1 MCGIAGTINS
11 VLSTADIDLIAH
23 RGPDYQALIE
33 DRCGE
38 HQVFLG
44 HTRLSILDLS
54 ATGNQPMYSQ
64 CGNYCIVFN
73 GEIYNH
79 RTLRKKLTNVKFAGT
94 SDTETILYYLKE
106 FGIQGIK
113 DFNGIFSFAF
123 LDKIKKKIF
132 LAKDFFGV
140 KPLYYYFKDGKLIFG
155 SEIKIIKANP
165 DYEKQIDTKALN
177 SFLTFRYNPATYTLF
192 KDIKKLEAAT
202 YLEFDH
208 KDGISLCNYWDKTQ
222 KIDAS
227 ITEADAISRY
237 KILLEQAVERQ
248 LLSDVPVGLLLSGG
262 LDSAVLGFLMARQS
276 ANKIKT
282 FTVGF
287 EGKGNFNETADAA
300 ETARIIGSEH
310 YEMLMNREQYM
321 NCFYDSFYHT
331 EEPIAEPTIPAL
343 YNVSRLASQ
352 HVKVVLSGQGAD
364 EPMAGYKRYKGAK
377 FLADYQKIL
386 AMLPLSWASRLF
398 PSNSSIERGV
408 YSSQFKGELE
418 RFIAIY
424 TLFTPELKKNL
435 FKDELK
441 HLIDEDQKVLFAD
454 QYARTDKNADSLSK
468 LLFMDTRS
476 MLPDNLLLFNDKM
489 TMANSIENRVPYLDI
504 DLINFIE
511 TLPADLKLKGN
522 ITKYVHRKA
531 AEEWL
536 PSSIINRKK
545 RAFETPV
552 GQWFKEELS
561 HSLTQLVDA
570 SDSFS
575 SLYFN
580 RDFVKKMIHLHV
592 NRKKD
597 YKKHLFIILSLE
609 LWYQNFYKSGY
620 GKPEIQGASMYT

>member
-11 VLSTADIDLIAH
+11 VLTNSDINQISH

-33 DRCGE
+33 DQCGD
-38 HQVFLG
+38 HRVFLG
-44 HTRLSILDLS
+44 HTRLSIIDLS
-54 ATGNQPMYSQ
+54 ETGNQPMYSQ
-64 CGNYCIVFN
+64 CGRYCIVFN

-79 RTLRKKLTNVKFAGT
+79 RLLRQKLSHVKFAGT
-94 SDTETILYYLKE
+94 SDTETILYYLRE
-106 FGIQGIK
+106 YGIEGIK

-123 LDKIKKKIF
+123 LDKEKRKVF

-140 KPLYYYFKDGKLIFG
+140 KPLYYYFKGDKLIFG
-155 SEIKIIKANP
+155 SEIKIIKSNP
-165 DYEKQIDTKALN
+165 DYDKQIDVKAVN
-177 SFLTFRYNPATYTLF
+177 SFLTFRYNPAPHTLF
-192 KDIKKLEAAT
+192 QDIKKLEAAT

-208 KDGISLCNYWDKTQ
+208 KDGIRLCNYWNKLQ
-222 KIDAS
+222 KIDDS
-227 ITEADAISRY
+227 ITEADAIARY
-237 KILLEQAVERQ
+237 KTLLEQSVERQ

-262 LDSAVLGFLMARQS
+262 LDSAVLGFLMARRS
-276 ANKIKT
+276 TNRIKT

-321 NCFYDSFYHT
+321 NCFYESFYHT

-343 YNVSRLASQ
+343 FNVSRLASQ

-377 FLADYQKIL
+377 FLAEYQSIL
-386 AMLPLSWASRLF
+386 STLPLSWASKLF
-398 PSNSSIERGV
+398 PGNSSIERGV

-435 FKDELK
+435 FKDELT
-441 HLIDEDQKVLFAD
+441 HLIEEDQKALFVD
-454 QYARTDKNADSLSK
+454 QYEKTDKNADSLSK

-511 TLPADLKLKGN
+511 TLPSHLKLKGS

-536 PSSIINRKK
+536 PSSIIDRKK

-561 HSLTQLVDA
+561 HSLRQLVDA
-570 SDSFS
+570 PDSFS
-575 SLYFN
+575 SIYF
-580 RDFVKKMIHLHV
+580 KKNFIKRMIYLHV
-592 NRKKD
+592 NQKK
-597 YKKHLFIILSLE
+597 
-609 LWYQNFYKSGY
+609 
-620 GKPEIQGASMYT
+620 